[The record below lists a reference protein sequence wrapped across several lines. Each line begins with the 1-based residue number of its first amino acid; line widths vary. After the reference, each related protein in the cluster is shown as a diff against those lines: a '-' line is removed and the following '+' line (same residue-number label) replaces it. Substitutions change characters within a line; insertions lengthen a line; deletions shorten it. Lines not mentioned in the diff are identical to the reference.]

1 MDDVTLLSVGEQQ
14 SIGPLQINAYGDKFF
29 YNLNPETFSNIS
41 AADLFDTTF
50 GTSLFNENSLYI
62 VIGTDSCL
70 LPHYIKTKGIP
81 NGSRYIFIEPSA
93 ILAQLTEKG
102 CLTALDHR
110 MACISLDDWSETI
123 QKFKIIDYLYLNA
136 VIVKH
141 SLSVKSDKINA
152 YNELQWHINETLSQ
166 IRWQHNF
173 ELGSE
178 IFSIQ
183 QLANLADNRYPA
195 YILKDAFADK
205 TAILLAGGP
214 SLDEALPWVQEHR
227 ADIVVFAVSRIA
239 KRLLQV
245 NIEPDFIVSI
255 DPFAESFDIS
265 KDMLSFSSKPIF
277 LYSFHTV
284 PTLVSQWTGKAFYLG
299 GRMPW
304 VSALNGLNI
313 VSAGPTVTNAALNAA
328 YHLGFKRIL
337 LAGVDLCFTAEGHT
351 HAQGSDEW
359 EAGPRFNLTSLE
371 IETYGGDMAPTGHDF
386 MAASKSLAAQAKM
399 MAQTHCQIINIS
411 PNAAKTDYI
420 EHIALSDIELASN
433 SSDVQAIVSERLL
446 AHNEPDYF
454 KQAIAALK
462 QARYKFNAIKSI
474 TAKGRQ
480 CAERMHKD
488 PNGAHSHNDQKMLRQ
503 IERKLNKDLEPFSTF
518 VKTFNIRRFL
528 LITRPFNDKEK
539 TVEEFH
545 RIGMQFFDSYQF
557 GTQLLMELI
566 DNALEKIKARQE
578 EEMEQPN
585 WAFLIHQCVK
595 EGTFGRVRR
604 WRQAW
609 PKEKLSDHFN
619 SEFAILESRFTAILG
634 NTNTAH
640 LISAKNESQ
649 ITLIKPRADL
659 LFKQK
664 KLDLLSSLQIA
675 LSKRDDK
682 EAIAPYQLLIDGYC
696 AELKEDYPQALY
708 CYHQLV
714 NDNMLFMDDALLRI
728 SVISLSTKDHENAYL
743 SLYCLAQRNPLCLP
757 LCARMQELRGD
768 LLDAVA
774 SYNAY
779 ITRFPEDTVVQLKL
793 AHLFIQENIVDAAK
807 LLLDYI
813 LEKNP
818 AHQAAIQMKKQLQM
832 KYKEVLLGEE

>member
-1 MDDVTLLSVGEQQ
+1 MDEVNLLTVDEQQ
-14 SIGPLQINAYGDKFF
+14 QSLGPLQINAYGDKFF

-41 AADLFDTTF
+41 ATDLFDTTF
-50 GTSLFNENSLYI
+50 GPTLFNENTLYI
-62 VIGTDSCL
+62 FIGTDSCL
-70 LPHYIKTKGIP
+70 LPQYIKIKGIP
-81 NGSRYIFIEPSA
+81 NGTRYIFIEPSA
-93 ILAQLTEKG
+93 ILEQLNAQGLLTD
-102 CLTALDHR
+102 LDHR
-110 MACISLDDWSETI
+110 MACISLDDWAETI
-123 QKFKIIDYLYLNA
+123 KTFKIIDFLYLNA
-136 VIVKH
+136 VVVMS
-141 SLSVKSDKINA
+141 SLSTRSDKINA
-152 YNELQWHINETLSQ
+152 YNELQWHINETLAQ
-166 IRWQHNF
+166 IKWHHNF

-178 IFSIQ
+178 IFSMQ

-195 YILKDAFADK
+195 FLLKNAFAGK

-214 SLDEALPWVQEHR
+214 SLDETLPWVQEHR
-227 ADIVVFAVSRIA
+227 ANIIVFAVSRIA

-284 PTLVSQWTGKAFYLG
+284 PTLVSQWAGRAFYLG
-299 GRMPW
+299 SRMPW
-304 VSALNGLNI
+304 ISPLNIENI

-328 YHLGFKRIL
+328 YHFGFKRIL

-351 HAQGSDEW
+351 HAKGSDEW

-371 IETYGGDMAPTGHDF
+371 IETYTGKMAPTSHDF
-386 MAASKSLAAQAKM
+386 MAAINSLAGQAKM
-399 MAQTHCQIINIS
+399 MSDNHCQVINVS
-411 PNAAKTDYI
+411 PNAAKTKFI
-420 EHIALSDIELASN
+420 EHIPLSEIELSPDECDIE
-433 SSDVQAIVSERLL
+433 AIVSERMQD
-446 AHNEPDYF
+446 EPDYF
-454 KQAIAALK
+454 KKAIEGLK
-462 QARYKFNAIKSI
+462 QAHYKFSAIKTI

-488 PNGAHSHNDQKMLRQ
+488 PNGSHSIKDQRTLRQ

-518 VKTFNIRRFL
+518 VKTFTIRRFL
-528 LITRPFNDKEK
+528 QITRPFNDKEQS
-539 TVEEFH
+539 VEEFH
-545 RIGMQFFDSYQF
+545 KIGMQFFDSYQF
-557 GTQLLMELI
+557 GTQFLMGLI
-566 DNALEKIKARQE
+566 DNALEKIQARQQ
-578 EEMEQPN
+578 EEMKEPN

-604 WRQAW
+604 WRKTW
-609 PKEKLSDHFN
+609 PPEKLSDHFN
-619 SEFAILESRFTAILG
+619 SEFAILESRLVAILE
-634 NTNTAH
+634 NKNTAH
-640 LISAKNESQ
+640 FNQAQNASQ
-649 ITLIKPRADL
+649 VSLIKPRADL

-664 KLDLLSSLQIA
+664 KLDLLSSLQLA

-682 EAIAPYQLLIDGYC
+682 EAIMPYQLLIDGYC
-696 AELKEDYPQALY
+696 AELRADYPQALY

-728 SVISLSTKDHENAYL
+728 SVISLSTKDLENAYL

-768 LLDAVA
+768 IAEAVT

-779 ITRFPEDTVVQLKL
+779 IARFPEDTVVQLKL
-793 AHLFIQENIVDAAK
+793 VHLFLQENIVDAAQ

-818 AHQAAIQMKKQLQM
+818 SHEAAIQLKKQLQ
-832 KYKEVLLGEE
+832 KEHNEVVLGE